1 MKILAIR
8 LKNLASLAGPFEI
21 DFTAEPLASAGLFAI
36 TGPTGAGKSTLLDA
50 LCLALFGAV
59 PRLNNT
65 GRDAKV
71 PDADGEI
78 GTGDPRTL
86 LRRGTGEGYA
96 EVDFVGVDGRR
107 YRARWE
113 ANRAREKASG
123 KLQASRQSLR
133 DIDQDQLL
141 ASQKGEYKTQL
152 EAALGLNFEQFT
164 RAVLLAQSE
173 FSAFLKADDNDRSE
187 LLEKLTDTAL
197 YTRLGRRAFDKTK
210 EAREA
215 HKLLQDQASGVT
227 PLSPEARAELD
238 ERFNEAQQQLKL
250 QQAQLKQ
257 IEQQHTWLKDL
268 RQLQDAQHAAT
279 EQLHS
284 AQQQWEGL
292 ADERLKLT
300 RLEHLAP
307 QRHQFARKTELDAL
321 LTPLAAQIATHTR
334 QHVELSERQTP
345 LAAQIAAHS
354 RQQHELTERQT
365 VLEHNLTATQ
375 TALSEAQQ
383 RQSESAPR
391 LRQAFE
397 EQSTLARLAKEAALS
412 ADAKHTAEQACLQG
426 QSAIQS
432 LLEKQTQVAE
442 RLQRIATELE
452 RSSHLASLGDAW
464 NAYRDRLQQLMLIG
478 NRLNKG
484 QAELATLEL
493 NATRSAEAFAS
504 QKQQLEVLFKE
515 AGAEPDAVA
524 EQIGILGNLLQDN
537 RKQLRTVEDLM
548 RLWASQQELDKRGTE
563 LQQRQHAAQQER
575 DRLTQDGVK
584 TKAELTVA
592 EQTFN
597 VTRELLER
605 QRLARSAS
613 VEELRAQ
620 LQDDQPC
627 PVCGSQEHPYHQP
640 EALLQSLG
648 RHDENEQASAQ
659 QAVDQLKEK
668 LTELR
673 AEVVGVIAQQ
683 KELLQQQEQLNA
695 QQQALAPSLSAHP
708 LAAQLLDQD
717 AAQRDAWLTR
727 HNDQLNQSIA
737 QDEQRQRALLTLQQD
752 AARMT
757 QQLRQAETAHQQAAQ
772 HLSNQQRELSS
783 DRQRLDE
790 ELTAFSSLLPAETLE
805 ALRME
810 PAATFMQL
818 DRQITERLAQLDQQ
832 KEELAEQQQRQQTL
846 EKEQDRQQTRVQQLQ
861 TAEQQFSALA
871 EQQQACQ
878 LQLAHLLGE
887 HSSAEQFQQGLENAV
902 EQARSAETTTAQE
915 LQNVRTHRVQIAAEL
930 KAQQERLLALDIED
944 RDLTDKIADWR
955 GRHPEL
961 DDGGLE
967 DLLRVDDT
975 HVSELRQR
983 LQNSEK
989 AIEQAKVLLQERDQR
1004 LLAHQAQHNG
1014 NLDAEQLAT
1023 ALAELQNQFSVSE
1036 QRCAELRAEQA
1047 EDQRRQNANQALAQ
1061 QIADA
1066 YAEFQRWAR
1075 LNALIGSATGDTF
1088 RKIAQAYNLDL
1099 LVHHAN
1105 VQLRQ
1110 LVRRYRLKRGGS
1122 MLGLLVMD
1130 TEMGDELRSVH
1141 SLSGGETFL
1150 VSLALALGLA
1160 SMASSTLK
1168 IESLFIDEGF
1178 GSLDPESLQLA
1189 MDALDGLQAQG
1200 RKVAVISHVQ
1210 EMHERIP
1217 VQIQVRR
1224 QGNGLSTL
1232 EVK

>member
-78 GTGDPRTL
+78 ATGDPRTL

-113 ANRAREKASG
+113 ANRAREKAGG

-141 ASQKGEYKTQL
+141 ASQKGEYKAQL

-215 HKLLQDQASGVT
+215 HKLLQDQATGVT
-227 PLSPEARAELD
+227 PLTPEARAELD
-238 ERFNEAQQQLKL
+238 ERFNAAQQQLKV

-257 IEQQHTWLKDL
+257 LEQQHSWLKDL
-268 RQLQDAQHAAT
+268 RQLQDAQQAAA

-292 ADERLKLT
+292 AGERLKLT
-300 RLEHLAP
+300 RLEQLAP
-307 QRHQFARKTELDAL
+307 QRHQFARKTELDAQL
-321 LTPLAAQIATHTR
+321 
-334 QHVELSERQTP
+334 TP
-345 LAAQIAAHS
+345 LAAQIAAHT
-354 RQQHELTERQT
+354 RQHSELGERQT
-365 VLEHNLTATQ
+365 QLEQ
-375 TALSEAQQ
+375 TLESAKIALNEAQQ
-383 RQSESAPR
+383 RHSESAPL
-391 LRQAFE
+391 LRQAFD
-397 EQSTLARLAKEAALS
+397 EQSTLARLAKDTALS
-412 ADAKHTAEQACLQG
+412 ADARQSAELACTQG
-426 QSAIQS
+426 QSAIQA
-432 LLEKQTQVAE
+432 LQAKQAEVAE
-442 RLQRIATELE
+442 RLQKIGTELE
-452 RSSHLASLGDAW
+452 QSAPLAPLSDAW

-484 QAELATLEL
+484 QAELATLEQ
-493 NATRSAEAFAS
+493 NAAHSAEALAT

-537 RKQLRTVEDLM
+537 RKQLRAIEDLT
-548 RLWASQQELDKRGTE
+548 RLWASQQELEKRGAE
-563 LQQRQHAAQQER
+563 LQRRLLDAQQER
-575 DRLTQDGVK
+575 ERLTQDGVK
-584 TKAELTVA
+584 SKAELTVA
-592 EQTFN
+592 EQTLN

-627 PVCGSQEHPYHQP
+627 PVCGSNEHPYHQP

-648 RHDENEQASAQ
+648 RHDESEQANAQ
-659 QAVDQLKEK
+659 QVVDQLKEK
-668 LTELR
+668 LIELR
-673 AEVVGVIAQQ
+673 AEVGGVIAQQ
-683 KELLQQQEQLNA
+683 KELLQQQEQLVA
-695 QQQALAPSLSAHP
+695 QQQALAPSLDAHP
-708 LAAQLLDQD
+708 LSAQLLNQD
-717 AAQRDAWLTR
+717 ADKRDAWLTR
-727 HNDQLNQSIA
+727 QNDQLNQSIT
-737 QDEQRQRALLTLQQD
+737 QDEQRQSALLTLQQG
-752 AARMT
+752 AARLT
-757 QQLRQAETAHQQAAQ
+757 QQLRNAETAHQQAAQ

-790 ELTAFSSLLPAETLE
+790 ELTAFASLLPADTLE
-805 ALRME
+805 ALRVE

-818 DRQITERLAQLDQQ
+818 DRQIAERLAQVEQQ
-832 KEELAEQQQRQQTL
+832 KEELTEQQQRQQTL
-846 EKEQDRQQTRVQQLQ
+846 EKEQDRQLSRVQQLQ
-861 TAEQQFSALA
+861 SAEQQFGVLTT
-871 EQQQACQ
+871 QQQASQ
-878 LQLAHLLGE
+878 EKLAQLLGE
-887 HSSAEQFQQGLENAV
+887 HSSAEHWQQQLEQAV
-902 EQARSAETTTAQE
+902 EQARNAETGTAAE
-915 LQNVRTHRVQIAAEL
+915 LQNVRTQRVQISAEL
-930 KAQQERLLALDIED
+930 KAQQERLQALQSED
-944 RDLTDKIADWR
+944 DDLTQKIADWR
-955 GRHPEL
+955 ARHPEL

-967 DLLRVDDT
+967 DLLRVEDAQLG
-975 HVSELRQR
+975 ELRQR
-983 LQNSEK
+983 LQHNEK
-989 AIEQAKVLLQERDQR
+989 AIEQARVLLQERDQR
-1004 LLAHQAQHNG
+1004 LADHQAQHNG
-1014 NLDAEQLAT
+1014 NLDAEQLAS
-1023 ALAELQNQFSVSE
+1023 ALADLQNQFNLSE
-1036 QRCAELRAEQA
+1036 QQCAELRAEQA

-1066 YAEFQRWAR
+1066 YAEYQRWAR

-1110 LVRRYRLKRGGS
+1110 LVKRYRLKRGGS

-1217 VQIQVRR
+1217 VQIQVQR

>member
-78 GTGDPRTL
+78 ATGDPRTL

-113 ANRAREKASG
+113 ANRARDKAAG

-164 RAVLLAQSE
+164 RAVMLAQSE

-238 ERFNEAQQQLKL
+238 ERFSQAQQQLKT

-257 IEQQHTWLKDL
+257 LELQDTWLKDL
-268 RQLQDAQHAAT
+268 RRLQDEHLAASEQLQ
-279 EQLHS
+279 S
-284 AQQQWEGL
+284 AQTHWEAL
-292 ADERLKLT
+292 ASERLRLT
-300 RLEHLAP
+300 RLEQLAP
-307 QRHQFARKTELDAL
+307 QRHQFDRKAEVDAL
-321 LTPLAAQIATHTR
+321 LTPLAAQIALQTQ
-334 QHVELSERQTP
+334 QHGELGERQT
-345 LAAQIAAHS
+345 L
-354 RQQHELTERQT
+354 
-365 VLEHNLTATQ
+365 LEHQLSSARI
-375 TALSEAQQ
+375 ALSETQQ
-383 RQSESAPR
+383 RQADSAPL

-397 EQSTLARLAKEAALS
+397 AQSTLARLAKDTALS
-412 ADAKHTAEQACLQG
+412 AEARRQAQQACTQG
-426 QSAIQS
+426 QGTIQT
-432 LLEKQTQVAE
+432 LLDQQA
-442 RLQRIATELE
+442 RGAGDLQRIATGLE
-452 RSSHLASLGDAW
+452 QSTHLAPLSDAW

-478 NRLNKG
+478 NRLNQG
-484 QAELATLEL
+484 QAELASLEQ
-493 NATRSAEAFAS
+493 NAAS
-504 QKQQLEVLFKE
+504 TDQALTAQKQQLEVLFKE

-524 EQIGILGNLLQDN
+524 EQIGILGSLLQDN
-537 RKQLRTVEDLM
+537 RKQLRAVEDLA
-548 RLWASQQELDKRGTE
+548 RLWASQQDLDKRSAE
-563 LQQRQHAAQQER
+563 LQQRQLTAQQER
-575 DRLTQDGVK
+575 ERLTQDGVK
-584 TKAELTVA
+584 AKADLSVA
-592 EQTFN
+592 EQTLN

-627 PVCGSQEHPYHQP
+627 PVCGSNEHPYHQP

-648 RHDENEQASAQ
+648 RFDESEQANAQ
-659 QAVDQLKEK
+659 KAVDLLKEK
-668 LTELR
+668 LTDLR
-673 AEVVGVIAQQ
+673 AEVGGLIAQQ
-683 KELLQQQEQLNA
+683 KELLQQQEQLA
-695 QQQALAPSLSAHP
+695 TQQQALAPSLEAHP
-708 LAAQLLDQD
+708 LAAQLLNQD
-717 AAQRDAWLTR
+717 AAKRDAWLIQQ
-727 HNDQLNQSIA
+727 NSQLNQSIS
-737 QDEQRQRALLTLQQD
+737 QDEQRQSALLTLQQD
-752 AARMT
+752 AARLT
-757 QQLRQAETAHQQAAQ
+757 QQLRHAETAHQQAAQ
-772 HLSNQQRELSS
+772 HLSNQQRELNN

-790 ELTAFSSLLPAETLE
+790 ELKAFANLLPAETLQ
-805 ALRME
+805 ALRVE

-818 DRQITERLAQLDQQ
+818 DRQIAERLAQLEQQ
-832 KEELAEQQQRQQTL
+832 KEELAEQQQRQQQL
-846 EKEQDRQQTRVQQLQ
+846 EKEQDRQQSRVQQLQ
-861 TAEQQFSALA
+861 AAEQQFNGLA
-871 EQQQACQ
+871 EQQHASQHTLGQ
-878 LQLAHLLGE
+878 LLGE
-887 HSSAEQFQQGLENAV
+887 HSSAEHWQQQLEQTV
-902 EQARSAETTTAQE
+902 EQARSAEASTAQT
-915 LQNVRTHRVQIAAEL
+915 LQSVVTQSVQIAAEL
-930 KAQQERLLALDIED
+930 KAQRERLHALEGEELELAG
-944 RDLTDKIADWR
+944 KIGDWR
-955 GRHPEL
+955 ARHPEL

-967 DLLRVDDT
+967 NLLSVDDT
-975 HVSELRQR
+975 QVSELRQR
-983 LQNSEK
+983 LQHSEK
-989 AIEQAKVLLQERDQR
+989 AIEQANVLVQERNKH
-1004 LLAHQAQHNG
+1004 LLNHQAQQNG
-1014 NLDAEQLAT
+1014 NLDAEQLAS
-1023 ALAELQNQFSVSE
+1023 ALIDLQNLAAASE
-1036 QRCAELRAEQA
+1036 QHCAELRAEQA

-1066 YAEFQRWAR
+1066 YNEYQRWAR

-1217 VQIQVRR
+1217 VQIQVQR

>member
-50 LCLALFGAV
+50 LCLALFGTV
-59 PRLNNT
+59 PRLKSVQGSAKSPDVDGDINT
-65 GRDAKV
+65 D
-71 PDADGEI
+71 
-78 GTGDPRTL
+78 DPRTL
-86 LRRGTGEGYA
+86 LRRGTGDGFA
-96 EVDFVGVDGRR
+96 EVDFVGIDGRR

-113 ANRAREKASG
+113 ANRARDKAAG
-123 KLQASRQSLR
+123 RLQASRQSLR

-141 ASQKGEYKTQL
+141 ASQKTEFKTRI
-152 EAALGLNFEQFT
+152 EAVLGLNFEQFT

-197 YTRLGRRAFDKTK
+197 YTRLGRRAFDKAK

-227 PLSPEARAELD
+227 PLAPEARAELD
-238 ERFNEAQQQLKL
+238 ERFSSAQQQLKV

-257 IEQQHTWLKDL
+257 LELQHTWLKTL
-268 RQLQDAQHAAT
+268 RELQDAQRSAS
-279 EQLHS
+279 EQLQS
-284 AQQQWEGL
+284 AQTHWQGL
-292 ADERLKLT
+292 GGERLKLT
-300 RLEHLAP
+300 RLEQLAP
-307 QRHQFARKTELDAL
+307 QRHQFARKAQIDAL
-321 LTPLAAQIATHTR
+321 LTPLAAQIAQQTL
-334 QHVELSERQTP
+334 QHAELSERQTQ
-345 LAAQIAAHS
+345 LEQQLGAS
-354 RQQHELTERQT
+354 R
-365 VLEHNLTATQ
+365 

-383 RQSESAPR
+383 RQTDGAPL

-397 EQSTLARLAKEAALS
+397 AQSTLARLAKDTAQS
-412 ADAKHTAEQACLQG
+412 AETRQNAESACTQG
-426 QSAIQS
+426 QSTIQS
-432 LLEKQTQVAE
+432 LQERQTQVAE
-442 RLQRIATELE
+442 HLQRIAVELE
-452 RSSHLASLGDAW
+452 QSAHLAPLSDAW
-464 NAYRDRLQQLMLIG
+464 SAYRDRLQQLMLIG
-478 NRLNKG
+478 NRLNQG
-484 QAELATLEL
+484 QVELASLEQ
-493 NATRSAEAFAS
+493 NAATAAQALTA

-515 AGAEPDAVA
+515 ADAEPDAVA
-524 EQIGILGNLLQDN
+524 EQIGILGTLLQDN
-537 RKQLRTVEDLM
+537 RKQLRAIEDLT
-548 RLWASQQELDKRGTE
+548 RLWASQQELDKRDAE
-563 LQQRQHAAQQER
+563 LQQRQLAAQQER
-575 DRLTQDGVK
+575 ERLTQDGVK
-584 TKAELTVA
+584 TKNELSVA
-592 EQTFN
+592 EQTLN

-627 PVCGSQEHPYHQP
+627 PVCGSNEHPYHQP
-640 EALLQSLG
+640 EALLRSLG
-648 RHDENEQASAQ
+648 RFDESEQANAQ
-659 QAVDQLKEK
+659 KAVDQLKEK
-668 LTELR
+668 LLELR
-673 AEVVGVIAQQ
+673 AEVGGVIAQQ
-683 KELLQQQEQLNA
+683 KELLQQQEQLA
-695 QQQALAPSLSAHP
+695 SQRQALAPSLEAHP
-708 LAAQLLDQD
+708 LSASLLDQD
-717 AAQRDAWLTR
+717 AAQRDTWLAR
-727 HNDQLNQSIA
+727 QNSQLNQSIT
-737 QDEQRQRALLTLQQD
+737 QDEQRQTALLTLQQD
-752 AARMT
+752 AARLT

-772 HLSNQQRELSS
+772 QLDNQQRELRN

-790 ELTAFSSLLPAETLE
+790 ELNAFASLLPDETLQ
-805 ALRME
+805 ALRSE
-810 PAATFMQL
+810 PATTFLQL
-818 DRQITERLAQLDQQ
+818 DRQISERLAQLEQQ

-846 EKEQDRQQTRVQQLQ
+846 DKEQDRQLARVQQLQ
-861 TAEQQFSALA
+861 AAEQQFTALA
-871 EQQQACQ
+871 EQQQASQ
-878 LQLAHLLGE
+878 QTLGQLLGE
-887 HSSAEQFQQGLENAV
+887 HASAEQWQQQLERDVDSARNA
-902 EQARSAETTTAQE
+902 ESTTAQS
-915 LQNVRTHRVQIAAEL
+915 LQDVVTQRVQISAEL
-930 KAQQERLLALDIED
+930 KAQQERQQALEGEAVELAG
-944 RDLTDKIADWR
+944 KIADWR
-955 GRHPEL
+955 AGHPEL

-967 DLLRVDDT
+967 DLLQVDDAQ
-975 HVSELRQR
+975 VSELRQR

-989 AIEQAKVLLQERDQR
+989 AIEQASVLVQERDKR
-1004 LLAHQAQHNG
+1004 LQEHQAQHNG

-1023 ALAELQNQFSVSE
+1023 ALTDLQQQCVVSE
-1036 QRCAELRAEQA
+1036 QACAELRAEQA

-1061 QIADA
+1061 QIAEA
-1066 YAEFQRWAR
+1066 YAEYQRWAR

-1217 VQIQVRR
+1217 VQIQVQR

>member
-78 GTGDPRTL
+78 ATGDPRTL

-113 ANRAREKASG
+113 ANRAREKAGG

-215 HKLLQDQASGVT
+215 HKLLQDQATGVT
-227 PLSPEARAELD
+227 PLAPEARVELD
-238 ERFNEAQQQLKL
+238 ERFNAAQQQLKL

-257 IEQQHTWLKDL
+257 LEQQHSWLKDL
-268 RQLQDAQHAAT
+268 RLLQDAQQAAS

-284 AQQQWEGL
+284 AQQQSEAL
-292 ADERLKLT
+292 AGERIKLT
-300 RLEHLAP
+300 RLEQLGP

-321 LTPLAAQIATHTR
+321 LTPLAAQIAEHTR
-334 QHVELSERQTP
+334 QH
-345 LAAQIAAHS
+345 A
-354 RQQHELTERQT
+354 ELTERQT
-365 VLEHNLTATQ
+365 QLEQNLETAKV
-375 TALSEAQQ
+375 ALTEAQQ
-383 RQSESAPR
+383 RQSENAPL

-397 EQSTLARLAKEAALS
+397 EQSTLARLAKDLAASAEAKA
-412 ADAKHTAEQACLQG
+412 TAQQACTDG
-426 QSAIQS
+426 QSAIQA
-432 LLEKQTQVAE
+432 LQEKQGQVAE
-442 RLQRIATELE
+442 RLQRIAAELE
-452 RSSHLASLGDAW
+452 QSAHLAPLSDAW

-484 QAELATLEL
+484 QAELANLER
-493 NATRSAEAFAS
+493 NATRSAEEFAS

-524 EQIGILGNLLQDN
+524 EQIGILGTLLQDN
-537 RKQLRTVEDLM
+537 RKQLRAFEDLS
-548 RLWASQQELDKRGTE
+548 RLWATQHDLDKRGAE
-563 LQQRQHAAQQER
+563 LQQRQLNAQQER
-575 DRLTQDGVK
+575 ERLTQDGVK

-592 EQTFN
+592 EQTLN

-627 PVCGSQEHPYHQP
+627 PVCGSNEHPYHQP

-648 RHDENEQASAQ
+648 RHDESEQANAQ
-659 QAVDQLKEK
+659 LVVDQLKDK
-668 LTELR
+668 LSELR
-673 AEVVGVIAQQ
+673 ADVGAVIAQQ
-683 KELLQQQEQLNA
+683 KELLQQQEQLAN
-695 QQQALAPSLSAHP
+695 QQQALAPSLDAHP
-708 LAAQLLDQD
+708 LSAQLLNQD
-717 AAQRDAWLTR
+717 ADKRDAWLMR
-727 HNDQLNQSIA
+727 QNEQLNQSIT
-737 QDEQRQRALLTLQQD
+737 QDEQRQSTLLTLQQD
-752 AARMT
+752 AARLT

-790 ELTAFSSLLPAETLE
+790 ELTAFGPLLPAETLE
-805 ALRME
+805 ALRLE
-810 PAATFMQL
+810 PAATFVQL
-818 DRQITERLAQLDQQ
+818 DRQIAERLTQLDQQ
-832 KEELAEQQQRQQTL
+832 KEELSEQQQRQQTL
-846 EKEQDRQQTRVQQLQ
+846 EKEQDRQQTRVQQAQ
-861 TAEQQFSALA
+861 TAEQQFNALA
-871 EQQQACQ
+871 EQQQLCQ
-878 LQLAHLLGE
+878 QKRAQLLGE
-887 HSSAEQFQQGLENAV
+887 HSSAEQWQQQLEQAV
-902 EQARSAETTTAQE
+902 EQARAAETSTAQE
-915 LQNVRTHRVQIAAEL
+915 LQSVRTQLVQIAAEL
-930 KAQQERLLALDIED
+930 KAQQQRSQALESEDTDLAS
-944 RDLTDKIADWR
+944 KIADWR
-955 GRHPEL
+955 ARHPEL

-967 DLLRVDDT
+967 DLLRVDDAQLA
-975 HVSELRQR
+975 ELRQR
-983 LQNSEK
+983 LQQNEK
-989 AIEQAKVLLQERDQR
+989 AIEQAKVLLQERDER
-1004 LLAHQAQHNG
+1004 LAAHQAQHNG

-1023 ALAELQNQFSVSE
+1023 ALTDLQNQFNVSE
-1036 QRCAELRAEQA
+1036 QQCAELRAEQV

-1066 YAEFQRWAR
+1066 YAEYQRWAR
-1075 LNALIGSATGDTF
+1075 LSALIGSATGDTF

-1110 LVRRYRLKRGGS
+1110 LVKRYRLKRGGS

-1217 VQIQVRR
+1217 VQIQVQR

>member
-78 GTGDPRTL
+78 ATGDPRTL

-113 ANRAREKASG
+113 ANRAREKAGG

-215 HKLLQDQASGVT
+215 HKLLQDQATGVT
-227 PLSPEARAELD
+227 PLAPEARAELD
-238 ERFNEAQQQLKL
+238 ERFNAAQQQLKL

-257 IEQQHTWLKDL
+257 LEQQHSWLKDL
-268 RQLQDAQHAAT
+268 RQLQDAQQAAA

-284 AQQQWEGL
+284 AQQQWEALTG
-292 ADERLKLT
+292 ERLKLT
-300 RLEHLAP
+300 RLEQLAP
-307 QRHQFARKTELDAL
+307 QRHQFARKSELDAQL
-321 LTPLAAQIATHTR
+321 
-334 QHVELSERQTP
+334 TP
-345 LAAQIAAHS
+345 LAAQIAAHTE
-354 RQQHELTERQT
+354 QHGELGERQT
-365 VLEHNLTATQ
+365 QLEQ
-375 TALSEAQQ
+375 ALESAKVALNEAQQ
-383 RQSESAPR
+383 RHSESAPL

-397 EQSTLARLAKEAALS
+397 EQSTLARLAKDTALS
-412 ADAKHTAEQACLQG
+412 AEARQSAEQACTQG
-426 QSAIQS
+426 QSAIQA
-432 LLEKQTQVAE
+432 LQAKQAEVAE
-442 RLQRIATELE
+442 RLQKIAAELE
-452 RSSHLASLGDAW
+452 QSADLAPLSDAW

-484 QAELATLEL
+484 QAELASLEQH
-493 NATRSAEAFAS
+493 AAHSAEALAT

-537 RKQLRTVEDLM
+537 RKQLRAIEDLT
-548 RLWASQQELDKRGTE
+548 RLWASQQELEKRGAE
-563 LQQRQHAAQQER
+563 LQQRLLDAQQER
-575 DRLTQDGVK
+575 ERLTQDGVK
-584 TKAELTVA
+584 SKAELSVA
-592 EQTFN
+592 EQTLN

-627 PVCGSQEHPYHQP
+627 PVCGSNEHPYHQP

-648 RHDENEQASAQ
+648 RHDESEQARAQ

-673 AEVVGVIAQQ
+673 AEVGGVIARQ

-695 QQQALAPSLSAHP
+695 QLQALAPSLQAHP
-708 LAAQLLDQD
+708 LAAQLLNQD
-717 AAQRDAWLTR
+717 ADKRDAWLTR
-727 HNDQLNQSIA
+727 HNDQLNQSIT
-737 QDEQRQRALLTLQQD
+737 QDEQRQSALLTLQQD
-752 AARMT
+752 AARLT
-757 QQLRQAETAHQQAAQ
+757 QQLRNAETAHQQAAQ

-790 ELTAFSSLLPAETLE
+790 ELTAFASLLPAETLE
-805 ALRME
+805 ALRIE

-818 DRQITERLAQLDQQ
+818 DRQIAERLAQVEQQ

-846 EKEQDRQQTRVQQLQ
+846 EKEQDRQLSRVQQLQ
-861 TAEQQFSALA
+861 SAEQQFSALA

-878 LQLAHLLGE
+878 AQLAQLLGE
-887 HSSAEQFQQGLENAV
+887 HHSAEHWQQQLEQAV
-902 EQARSAETTTAQE
+902 EQARNAETSTAQE
-915 LQNVRTHRVQIAAEL
+915 LQDVRTQRVQIGAEL
-930 KAQQERLLALDIED
+930 KAQQERLQALHSED
-944 RDLTDKIADWR
+944 HELTQKIADWR
-955 GRHPEL
+955 ARHPEL

-967 DLLRVDDT
+967 DLLRVDDAQ
-975 HVSELRQR
+975 VSELRQR
-983 LQNSEK
+983 LQHNEK
-989 AIEQAKVLLQERDQR
+989 TIEQAKVLLQERDQR
-1004 LLAHQAQHNG
+1004 LAEHQAQHNG
-1014 NLDAEQLAT
+1014 NLDAEQLAS
-1023 ALAELQNQFSVSE
+1023 ALAELQHQFNLSE
-1036 QRCAELRAEQA
+1036 QQCAELRAEQA

-1066 YAEFQRWAR
+1066 YAEYQRWAR

-1110 LVRRYRLKRGGS
+1110 LVKRYRLKRGGS

-1217 VQIQVRR
+1217 VQIQVQR